1 MSNFNCSLSSVLR
14 FIHWRWWITS
24 NPAPFVLAGSS
35 INALTNKRRRSVSLR
50 LRMQRG
56 GGGHTFRKGDNFF
69 RSSPTCSDSKE
80 EVAHACGLSL
90 KAWVQTYCSASGSV
104 FVMQNCKHI
113 SQSPLQFKWV
123 DLHVQRTAHVVQSYF
138 RRNCFYW
145 TAVVWCSLALPL
157 FSACLIRLP
166 KTWLS
171 SRHILPFNTLITI
184 DDCQEPGNVV
194 AIIGLWH
201 NM

>member
-1 MSNFNCSLSSVLR
+1 MTNFSCSFSFCTALR
-14 FIHWRWWITS
+14 S
-24 NPAPFVLAGSS
+24 PFVLAGSS
-35 INALTNKRRRSVSLR
+35 VNALTNKTRRSVSLR

-113 SQSPLQFKWV
+113 SQSLVKKARLGIICNLNGWTRMSREQLMLYNPISEEISSFL
-123 DLHVQRTAHVVQSYF
+123 LNCCCLVQ
-138 RRNCFYW
+138 
-145 TAVVWCSLALPL
+145 
-157 FSACLIRLP
+157 FSASSVLCLLNLI
-166 KTWLS
+166 
-171 SRHILPFNTLITI
+171 ILKKHSVI
-184 DDCQEPGNVV
+184 
-194 AIIGLWH
+194 
-201 NM
+201 